1 MNAIGQARTAPTIK
15 SQVTMNRKLLS
26 KYEIKLGVIQI
37 VVLLGAVTGSVVCA
51 FLLGLFAGQHSG
63 YESALASNVANV
75 TKLPIAQDEGD
86 VDVSHQLTTEVLAKL
101 EQPTARAKP
110 EVEDVPTLGIIEEV
124 PADGEIVTLTRG
136 NATGNAAT
144 LDGGE
149 HEQVD
154 VSVAK
159 AAREGISD
167 GKEGG
172 LAAGSL
178 FDANGDEPVKRGTL
192 TKLAEPLTA
201 PKTNGKTLG
210 DLAAGTKPRAESQPQ
225 ASGKAKL
232 GTVALSLE
240 SLPPAAR
247 EGNQKNEPAA
257 AAKVK
262 AGALNASTALTVD
275 EDAEQI
281 KSVLPRGWFA
291 QVAAPRKLKDADIL
305 AKKLK
310 GSGFPTVIETAN
322 VRGQDYFRVLVGPEE
337 NRKQAQLLVDQL
349 KRESYIPGEPFLRL
363 VR

>member
-15 SQVTMNRKLLS
+15 SQVSMNRKLLS
-26 KYEIKLGVIQI
+26 KYEIKLGIIQI

-86 VDVSHQLTTEVLAKL
+86 ADVSHQLTTEVLAKL
-101 EQPTARAKP
+101 EQPTARVKP
-110 EVEDVPTLGIIEEV
+110 DVEDVPTLGIIEEV
-124 PADGEIVTLTRG
+124 PADGEIVTLG
-136 NATGNAAT
+136 TGDAAST
-144 LDGGE
+144 GSAADE
-149 HEQVD
+149 VQQPRAEAAA
-154 VSVAK
+154 VAK
-159 AAREGISD
+159 AARESISD
-167 GKEGG
+167 SKEGT
-172 LAAGSL
+172 LAAGAL
-178 FDANGDEPVKRGTL
+178 FDARGDESGKGDTL
-192 TKLAEPLTA
+192 AKVTEPLVVTKQ
-201 PKTNGKTLG
+201 PGKTLG
-210 DLAAGTKPRAESQPQ
+210 DLAAGTKARAEPQ

-232 GTVALSLE
+232 GALALSE
-240 SLPPAAR
+240 EKVAASAR
-247 EGNQKNEPAA
+247 DSSQKGELAA
-257 AAKVK
+257 VAKAK
-262 AGALNASTALTVD
+262 AGALATTPSVAV
-275 EDAEQI
+275 EDDADQI

-310 GSGFPTVIETAN
+310 GSGFSTVIETAN